1 MTLYERKQEKRKPED
16 SFRGNLY
23 VTVDTEIDADIHWVK
38 GHPESFSSVIYGIPQ
53 ILRPL
58 WNSNRINP
66 IYFVSPEVLKNSR
79 CCNVLK
85 EEIRQGAI
93 IGAHLHAEYID
104 PDGKSPCEVE
114 RQAFPCTEYSTEIER
129 EKIQN
134 LRELII
140 EKLGIEPVWYRAA
153 RFGADEDTMVSL
165 VDLGFLYDSSYT
177 PCISWKSKGGPDHS
191 AVPNGR
197 HIVSVPDKKKP
208 IIEYPVTIMGKRW
221 GLFGKFLPDNWLFY
235 QWLRPTHMTYIEQRR
250 LLDLAKNKEIKDVVM
265 MFHSV
270 EIMINKSPYVR
281 NRIMLQY
288 YLWRL
293 DRTLKYADRI
303 GYSGRIK

>member
-1 MTLYERKQEKRKPED
+1 
-16 SFRGNLY
+16 
-23 VTVDTEIDADIHWVK
+23 
-38 GHPESFSSVIYGIPQ
+38 
-53 ILRPL
+53 
-58 WNSNRINP
+58 
-66 IYFVSPEVLKNSR
+66 
-79 CCNVLK
+79 
-85 EEIRQGAI
+85 
-93 IGAHLHAEYID
+93 
-104 PDGKSPCEVE
+104 
-114 RQAFPCTEYSTEIER
+114 
-129 EKIQN
+129 
-134 LRELII
+134 
-140 EKLGIEPVWYRAA
+140 
-153 RFGADEDTMVSL
+153 MVSL